1 MMLMPEPWAMSA
13 QPLQQHMEPHMLH
26 HMAVKNNVMLGS
38 SPSSQQTEPS
48 LCINPASTQA
58 RTRPSSVDGAH
69 MLWAPISLGSSQ
81 EDPSQQQGALPLSQ
95 SPSAMPAQV
104 HAPVRAMH
112 RPPMASPSGVRRT
125 THQRLPRRAQS
136 TPHIRTMDGDPS
148 RASTALSSPNKTRS
162 SAKSVRRLQSQMR
175 LSTTPGQGDQTKTPT
190 GRLRMR
196 GSMAALREANAMH
209 AAKQSPGPRKPLT
222 LSFVNYGI
230 EDAEELCSAVAPSGS
245 YKVPLRNFKDSDDE
259 GEPQASSPQAPP
271 SEPLT
276 PRSRNS
282 PSALAPDP
290 LTLPMSMPGQHE
302 IKLESGV

>member
-1 MMLMPEPWAMSA
+1 
-13 QPLQQHMEPHMLH
+13 MLH
-26 HMAVKNNVMLGS
+26 YMAVKNNVMLGS

-125 THQRLPRRAQS
+125 THQRLPRKAQS

-196 GSMAALREANAMH
+196 GS
-209 AAKQSPGPRKPLT
+209 
-222 LSFVNYGI
+222 V
-230 EDAEELCSAVAPSGS
+230 S
-245 YKVPLRNFKDSDDE
+245 Y
-259 GEPQASSPQAPP
+259 
-271 SEPLT
+271 T
-276 PRSRNS
+276 H
-282 PSALAPDP
+282 
-290 LTLPMSMPGQHE
+290 LTLPTICS
-302 IKLESGV
+302 V